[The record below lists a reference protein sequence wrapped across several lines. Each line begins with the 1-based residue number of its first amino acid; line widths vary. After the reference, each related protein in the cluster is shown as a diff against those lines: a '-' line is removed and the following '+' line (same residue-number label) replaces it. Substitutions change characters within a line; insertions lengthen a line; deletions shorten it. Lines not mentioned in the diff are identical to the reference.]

1 MDSRTRS
8 RSRTTSTTGS
18 PLGSFPE
25 NRANCGAS
33 SPRSRPVSCTRT
45 APRAQRPEPSSA
57 CSPSADGRCP
67 GPPASPR
74 AATITSRNSCGSRA
88 SPNTRRESDASN
100 FGRFRRP
107 SVDGAGP
114 ERPKFRTAETFLPL
128 KAVAAV
134 HATPA
139 SSNCP
144 SMSRRSLSSWRLNLG
159 TRSLATSYPCR
170 RPSRTPSRPESADP
184 FEESM
189 EPRNATAP
197 NEPRGE
203 GRHRGPRRDRHPP
216 SRQDVGA
223 RDDRDDSEEEA
234 EAEQAR
240 RGCQEARHGFQDDQ
254 GERVR
259 ERSHRKYG
267 RALTRFEPAVQVR
280 GRERGLQAP
289 DDVDRDLEED
299 RARKYAGAVYAE
311 KCCGGQ
317 GHQEGDRPELAEDA
331 GDPARKGGPDRGD
344 DEEARDR

>member
-1 MDSRTRS
+1 RMEDVRDLRQV
-8 RSRTTSTTGS
+8 RGR
-18 PLGSFPE
+18 PLL
-25 NRANCGAS
+25 
-33 SPRSRPVSCTRT
+33 
-45 APRAQRPEPSSA
+45 
-57 CSPSADGRCP
+57 
-67 GPPASPR
+67 PPAIHAGAEPVRIRVVSPTLR
-74 AATITSRNSCGSRA
+74 ISFA
-88 SPNTRRESDASN
+88 SGDLESMA
-100 FGRFRRP
+100 
-107 SVDGAGP
+107 
-114 ERPKFRTAETFLPL
+114 
-128 KAVAAV
+128 

-144 SMSRRSLSSWRLNLG
+144 SMSRRSLSSWRSNPG

-197 NEPRGE
+197 NEPPGE

-267 RALTRFEPAVQVR
+267 
-280 GRERGLQAP
+280 
-289 DDVDRDLEED
+289 
-299 RARKYAGAVYAE
+299 
-311 KCCGGQ
+311 
-317 GHQEGDRPELAEDA
+317 
-331 GDPARKGGPDRGD
+331 
-344 DEEARDR
+344 